1 MLDISPLATDCK
13 PASHDRSES
22 GDVAELPNG
31 LDPVRHRIICEH
43 FFGFRPVGD
52 VGRATTAVTSDQD
65 CEVFACPT

>member
-1 MLDISPLATDCK
+1 MVVDIAYAGRYRK
-13 PASHDRSES
+13 G
-22 GDVAELPNG
+22 GDSDTPVELPDG